1 MIWLDAIDQ
10 ARTIRRKEVSS
21 LELTSAFTDEWEHL
35 GGRQESIRW
44 PPMARVSARLDER
57 SPIVEMRGS

>member
-10 ARTIRRKEVSS
+10 ARAIRRKEVSS
-21 LELTSAFTDEWEHL
+21 LELTSAFTDE
-35 GGRQESIRW
+35 
-44 PPMARVSARLDER
+44 